1 MNEKERLRQ
10 IAERL
15 AAINTEI
22 DAAESEDALKALN
35 SEADELINERN
46 TITERIQSRQ
56 QIRNKVAS
64 GAIGTIV
71 GIDNQIDEKKPEERA
86 KAFMTSKRTSI
97 ATTQLRAALV
107 SSGKLATPTAVS
119 GINDSVGAKHS
130 SIIDLVKIVD
140 CGGMGSNKVAYIDTD
155 ADAAAEQTEGSA
167 ATAKETTFGYVE
179 ITPKTLATY
188 AQISEQA
195 KNQTPLQYEA
205 KVQEQALISLRKAAV
220 KLVISKLKASTLNKT
235 INASVSSAKKGI
247 FDENTLT
254 DLILE
259 YGGDESI
266 VGDAVLFLNKKDL
279 RAIGKIRGTQDKK
292 KVYEIVPDG
301 SNPNIGIIKD
311 GGLAIKYCICS
322 ELAACTDTAQGS
334 AAIPTMFYGNPQCL
348 ELDLFTDYKVKVSEE
363 FAFTSLMDTILGS
376 VSLGADVVAK
386 NGFVALTIP
395 ASA

>member
-1 MNEKERLRQ
+1 MKNKRLKE
-10 IAERL
+10 IEERL
-15 AAINTEI
+15 AEIKGIVDSDENVENIDALNTE
-22 DAAESEDALKALN
+22 
-35 SEADELINERN
+35 ADQLLAERN
-46 TITERIQSRQ
+46 KILENIQNYQQLRQ
-56 QIRNKVAS
+56 KIADGS
-64 GAIGTIV
+64 IGTSVDI
-71 GIDNQIDEKKPEERA
+71 GGNTGAENFEERA
-86 KAFMTSKRTSI
+86 KKFMSTKRTSI

-119 GINDSVGAKHS
+119 GINDTIGAKHS

-205 KVQEQALISLRKAAV
+205 KVQEQALVSLRKAAV
-220 KLVISKLKASTLNKT
+220 KLVISKLKASALNKAVT
-235 INASVSSAKKGI
+235 ASVSSAKKGI
-247 FDENTLT
+247 LDENTLT
-254 DLILE
+254 DFLLE
-259 YGGDESI
+259 YGGDESV
-266 VGDAVLFLNKKDL
+266 VGEAVLFLNKKDL

-301 SNPNIGIIKD
+301 SNPNVGIIKD
-311 GGLAIKYCICS
+311 GGLSVKYCICS
-322 ELAACTDTAQGS
+322 ELAACVDTVQGS

-348 ELDLFTDYKVKVSEE
+348 ELDLFTDYQVKVSEE

-386 NGFVALTIP
+386 NGFVSLTIP

>member
-1 MNEKERLRQ
+1 MKNKRLKE
-10 IAERL
+10 IEERL
-15 AAINTEI
+15 AEIKGIVDSDENVENIDALNTE
-22 DAAESEDALKALN
+22 
-35 SEADELINERN
+35 ADQLLAERN
-46 TITERIQSRQ
+46 KILENIQNYQQLRQ
-56 QIRNKVAS
+56 KIADGS
-64 GAIGTIV
+64 IGTSVDI
-71 GIDNQIDEKKPEERA
+71 GGNTGAENFEERA
-86 KAFMTSKRTSI
+86 KKFMSTKRTSI

-119 GINDSVGAKHS
+119 GINDTIGAKHS

-205 KVQEQALISLRKAAV
+205 KVQEQALVSLRKAAV
-220 KLVISKLKASTLNKT
+220 KLVISKLKASALNKAVT
-235 INASVSSAKKGI
+235 ASVSSAKKGI
-247 FDENTLT
+247 LDENTLT
-254 DLILE
+254 DFLLE
-259 YGGDESI
+259 YGGDESV
-266 VGDAVLFLNKKDL
+266 VGEAVLFLNKKDL

-301 SNPNIGIIKD
+301 SNPNVGIIKD
-311 GGLAIKYCICS
+311 GGLSVKYCICS
-322 ELAACTDTAQGS
+322 ELAACVDTAQGS

-348 ELDLFTDYKVKVSEE
+348 ELDLFTDYQVKVSEE

-395 ASA
+395 ATA

>member
-1 MNEKERLRQ
+1 MKNKRLKE
-10 IAERL
+10 IEERL
-15 AAINTEI
+15 AEIKGIVDSDENVENIDALNTE
-22 DAAESEDALKALN
+22 
-35 SEADELINERN
+35 ADQLLAERN
-46 TITERIQSRQ
+46 KILENIQNYQQLRQ
-56 QIRNKVAS
+56 KIADGS
-64 GAIGTIV
+64 IGTSVDI
-71 GIDNQIDEKKPEERA
+71 GGNTDAENFEERA
-86 KAFMTSKRTSI
+86 KKFASTKRTSI

-119 GINDSVGAKHS
+119 GINDTVGAKHS

-155 ADAAAEQTEGSA
+155 ADAAAEHTEGSA
-167 ATAKETTFGYVE
+167 ATAKEATFGYVE

-220 KLVISKLKASTLNKT
+220 KLVISKLKASTLNKAVD
-235 INASVSSAKKGI
+235 ASVSSAKKGI
-247 FDENTLT
+247 LDENTLT
-254 DLILE
+254 DFLLE
-259 YGGDESI
+259 YGGDESV
-266 VGDAVLFLNKKDL
+266 VGEAVLFLNKKDL

-301 SNPNIGIIKD
+301 SNPNVGIIKD
-311 GGLAIKYCICS
+311 GGLSVKYCICS
-322 ELAACTDTAQGS
+322 ELAACVDTVQGS

-348 ELDLFTDYKVKVSEE
+348 ELDLFTDYQVKVSEE

-386 NGFVALTIP
+386 NGFVSLTIP

>member
-1 MNEKERLRQ
+1 MKNKRLKE
-10 IAERL
+10 IEERL
-15 AAINTEI
+15 AEIKGIVDSDENVENIDALNTE
-22 DAAESEDALKALN
+22 
-35 SEADELINERN
+35 ADQLLAERN
-46 TITERIQSRQ
+46 KILEDIQNYQQLRQ
-56 QIRNKVAS
+56 KIADGS
-64 GAIGTIV
+64 IGTSVDI
-71 GIDNQIDEKKPEERA
+71 GGNTDAENFEERA
-86 KAFMTSKRTSI
+86 KKFASTKRTSI

-119 GINDSVGAKHS
+119 GINDTVGAKHS

-155 ADAAAEQTEGSA
+155 ADAAAEHTEGSA
-167 ATAKETTFGYVE
+167 ATAKEATFGYVE

-220 KLVISKLKASTLNKT
+220 NLVISKLKASTLNKAVD
-235 INASVSSAKKGI
+235 ASVSSAKKGI
-247 FDENTLT
+247 LDENTLT
-254 DLILE
+254 DFLLE
-259 YGGDESI
+259 YGGDESV
-266 VGDAVLFLNKKDL
+266 VGEAVLFLNKKDL

-301 SNPNIGIIKD
+301 SNPNVGIIKD
-311 GGLAIKYCICS
+311 GGLSVKYCICS
-322 ELAACTDTAQGS
+322 ELAACVDTVQGS

-348 ELDLFTDYKVKVSEE
+348 ELDLFTDYQVKVSEE

-386 NGFVALTIP
+386 NGFVSLTIP

>member
-1 MNEKERLRQ
+1 MKNKRLKE
-10 IAERL
+10 IEERL
-15 AAINTEI
+15 AEIKDIVDSDENVENIDALNTE
-22 DAAESEDALKALN
+22 
-35 SEADELINERN
+35 ADQLLAERN
-46 TITERIQSRQ
+46 KILENIQNYQQLRQ
-56 QIRNKVAS
+56 KIADGS
-64 GAIGTIV
+64 IGTSVDI
-71 GIDNQIDEKKPEERA
+71 GGNTDAENFEERA
-86 KAFMTSKRTSI
+86 KKFASTKRTSI

-119 GINDSVGAKHS
+119 GIKDTVGAKHS

-155 ADAAAEQTEGSA
+155 ADAAAEHTEGSA
-167 ATAKETTFGYVE
+167 ATAKEATFGYVE

-220 KLVISKLKASTLNKT
+220 KLVISKLKASALNKAV
-235 INASVSSAKKGI
+235 NASVSSAKKGI
-247 FDENTLT
+247 LDENTLT
-254 DLILE
+254 DFLLE
-259 YGGDESI
+259 YGGDESV
-266 VGDAVLFLNKKDL
+266 VGEAVLFLNKKDL

-301 SNPNIGIIKD
+301 SNPNVGIIKD

-322 ELAACTDTAQGS
+322 ELAACVDTAQGS

-348 ELDLFTDYKVKVSEE
+348 ELDLFTDYQVKVSEK

-386 NGFVALTIP
+386 NGFVSLTIP

>member
-1 MNEKERLRQ
+1 MKNKRLKE
-10 IAERL
+10 IEERL
-15 AAINTEI
+15 AEIKGIVDSDENVENIDALNTE
-22 DAAESEDALKALN
+22 
-35 SEADELINERN
+35 ADQLLAERN
-46 TITERIQSRQ
+46 KILENIQNYQQLRQ
-56 QIRNKVAS
+56 KIADGS
-64 GAIGTIV
+64 IGTSVDI
-71 GIDNQIDEKKPEERA
+71 GGNTDAENFEERA
-86 KAFMTSKRTSI
+86 KKFASTKRTSI

-119 GINDSVGAKHS
+119 GINDTVGAKHS

-155 ADAAAEQTEGSA
+155 ADAAAEHTEGSA
-167 ATAKETTFGYVE
+167 ATAKEATFGYVE

-220 KLVISKLKASTLNKT
+220 KLVISKLKASALNKT
-235 INASVSSAKKGI
+235 VDASVSSAKKGI
-247 FDENTLT
+247 LDENTLT
-254 DLILE
+254 DFLLE
-259 YGGDESI
+259 YGGDESV
-266 VGDAVLFLNKKDL
+266 VGEAVLFLNKKDL

-301 SNPNIGIIKD
+301 SNPNVGIIKD
-311 GGLAIKYCICS
+311 GGLSVKYCICS
-322 ELAACTDTAQGS
+322 ELAACVDTAQGS

-348 ELDLFTDYKVKVSEE
+348 ELDLFTDYQVKVSEE

-386 NGFVALTIP
+386 NGFVSLTIP

>member
-1 MNEKERLRQ
+1 MKNKRLKE
-10 IAERL
+10 IEERL
-15 AAINTEI
+15 AEIKGIVDSDENVENIDALNTE
-22 DAAESEDALKALN
+22 
-35 SEADELINERN
+35 ADQLLAERN
-46 TITERIQSRQ
+46 KILENIQNYQQLRQ
-56 QIRNKVAS
+56 KIADGS
-64 GAIGTIV
+64 IGTSVDI
-71 GIDNQIDEKKPEERA
+71 GGNTDAENFEERA
-86 KAFMTSKRTSI
+86 KKFASTKRTSI

-119 GINDSVGAKHS
+119 GINDTVGAKHS

-155 ADAAAEQTEGSA
+155 ADAAAEHTEGSA
-167 ATAKETTFGYVE
+167 ATAKEATFGYVE

-220 KLVISKLKASTLNKT
+220 KLVISKLKASTLNKAVD
-235 INASVSSAKKGI
+235 ASVSSAKKGI
-247 FDENTLT
+247 LDENTLT
-254 DLILE
+254 DFLLE
-259 YGGDESI
+259 YGGDESV
-266 VGDAVLFLNKKDL
+266 VGEAVLFLNKKDL

-301 SNPNIGIIKD
+301 SNPNVGIIKD
-311 GGLAIKYCICS
+311 GGLSVKYCICS
-322 ELAACTDTAQGS
+322 KLAACVDTVQGS

-348 ELDLFTDYKVKVSEE
+348 ELDLFTDYQVKVSEE

-386 NGFVALTIP
+386 NGFVSLTIP

>member
-1 MNEKERLRQ
+1 MKNKRLKE
-10 IAERL
+10 IEERL
-15 AAINTEI
+15 AEIKGIVDSDENVENIDALNTE
-22 DAAESEDALKALN
+22 
-35 SEADELINERN
+35 ADQLLAERN
-46 TITERIQSRQ
+46 KILENIQNYQQLRQ
-56 QIRNKVAS
+56 KIADGS
-64 GAIGTIV
+64 IGTSVDI
-71 GIDNQIDEKKPEERA
+71 GGNTDAENFEERA
-86 KAFMTSKRTSI
+86 KKFASTKRTSI

-119 GINDSVGAKHS
+119 GINDTVGAKHS

-155 ADAAAEQTEGSA
+155 ADAAAGHTEGSA
-167 ATAKETTFGYVE
+167 ATAKEATFGYVE

-220 KLVISKLKASTLNKT
+220 KLVISKLKASTLNKAVD
-235 INASVSSAKKGI
+235 ASVSSAKKGI
-247 FDENTLT
+247 LDENTLT
-254 DLILE
+254 DFLLE
-259 YGGDESI
+259 YGGDESV
-266 VGDAVLFLNKKDL
+266 VGEAVLFLNKKDL

-301 SNPNIGIIKD
+301 SNPNVGIIKD
-311 GGLAIKYCICS
+311 GGLSVKYCICS
-322 ELAACTDTAQGS
+322 ELAACVDTVQGS

-348 ELDLFTDYKVKVSEE
+348 ELDLFTDYQVKVSEE

-386 NGFVALTIP
+386 NGFVSLTIP

>member
-1 MNEKERLRQ
+1 MKNKRLKEIEKRLAEIKGIVDSDESVENIDALNTETDQLLAERNKILENIQNYQQLRQ
-10 IAERL
+10 KIA
-15 AAINTEI
+15 
-22 DAAESEDALKALN
+22 DGS
-35 SEADELINERN
+35 
-46 TITERIQSRQ
+46 
-56 QIRNKVAS
+56 
-64 GAIGTIV
+64 IGTSVNI
-71 GIDNQIDEKKPEERA
+71 GGNTDAENFEERA
-86 KAFMTSKRTSI
+86 KKFASTKRTSI

-119 GINDSVGAKHS
+119 GINDTVGAKHS

-155 ADAAAEQTEGSA
+155 ADAAAEHTEGSA
-167 ATAKETTFGYVE
+167 ATAKEATFGYVE

-220 KLVISKLKASTLNKT
+220 KLVISKLKASTLNKAVD
-235 INASVSSAKKGI
+235 ASVSSAKKGI
-247 FDENTLT
+247 LDENTLT
-254 DLILE
+254 DFLLE
-259 YGGDESI
+259 YGGDESV
-266 VGDAVLFLNKKDL
+266 VGEAVLFLNKKDL

-301 SNPNIGIIKD
+301 SNPNVGIIKD
-311 GGLAIKYCICS
+311 GGLSVKYCICS
-322 ELAACTDTAQGS
+322 ELAACVDTAQGS

-348 ELDLFTDYKVKVSEE
+348 ELDLFTDYRVKVSEE

-376 VSLGADVVAK
+376 VTLGADVVAK
-386 NGFVALTIP
+386 NGFVSLTIP

>member
-1 MNEKERLRQ
+1 MKNKRLKE
-10 IAERL
+10 IEERL
-15 AAINTEI
+15 AEIKGIVDSDENVENIDALNTE
-22 DAAESEDALKALN
+22 
-35 SEADELINERN
+35 ADQLLAERN
-46 TITERIQSRQ
+46 KILENIQNYQQLRQ
-56 QIRNKVAS
+56 KIADGS
-64 GAIGTIV
+64 IGTSVDI
-71 GIDNQIDEKKPEERA
+71 GGNTDAEKFEERA
-86 KAFMTSKRTSI
+86 KKFASTKRTSI
-97 ATTQLRAALV
+97 DTTQLRAALV

-119 GINDSVGAKHS
+119 GINDTVGAKHS

-155 ADAAAEQTEGSA
+155 ADAAAEHTEGSA
-167 ATAKETTFGYVE
+167 ATAKEATFGYVE

-195 KNQTPLQYEA
+195 KNQTPLQYET

-220 KLVISKLKASTLNKT
+220 KLVISKLKTSALNKT
-235 INASVSSAKKGI
+235 VDASVSSAKKGI
-247 FDENTLT
+247 LDENTLT
-254 DLILE
+254 DFLLE
-259 YGGDESI
+259 YGGDESV
-266 VGDAVLFLNKKDL
+266 VGEAVLFLNKKDL

-301 SNPNIGIIKD
+301 SNPNVGIIKD
-311 GGLAIKYCICS
+311 GGLSVKYCICS
-322 ELAACTDTAQGS
+322 ELAACVDTVQGS

-348 ELDLFTDYKVKVSEE
+348 ELDLFTDYQVKVSEE

-386 NGFVALTIP
+386 NGFVSLTIP

>member
-1 MNEKERLRQ
+1 MKNKRLKE
-10 IAERL
+10 IEERL
-15 AAINTEI
+15 AEIKGIVDSDENVENIDALNTE
-22 DAAESEDALKALN
+22 
-35 SEADELINERN
+35 ADQLLAERN
-46 TITERIQSRQ
+46 KILENIQNYQQLRQ
-56 QIRNKVAS
+56 KIADGS
-64 GAIGTIV
+64 IGTSVDI
-71 GIDNQIDEKKPEERA
+71 GGNTGAENFEERA
-86 KAFMTSKRTSI
+86 KKFMSTKRTSI
-97 ATTQLRAALV
+97 ATNQLRAALV

-119 GINDSVGAKHS
+119 GINDTIGAKHS

-220 KLVISKLKASTLNKT
+220 KLVISKLKASTLNKAVD
-235 INASVSSAKKGI
+235 ASVSSAKKGI
-247 FDENTLT
+247 LDENTLT
-254 DLILE
+254 DFLLE
-259 YGGDESI
+259 YGGDESV
-266 VGDAVLFLNKKDL
+266 VGEAVLFLNKKDL

-301 SNPNIGIIKD
+301 SNPNVGIIKD
-311 GGLAIKYCICS
+311 GGLSVKYCICS
-322 ELAACTDTAQGS
+322 ELAACVDTVQGS

-348 ELDLFTDYKVKVSEE
+348 ELDLFTDYQVKVSEE

-395 ASA
+395 ATA

>member
-1 MNEKERLRQ
+1 MKNKRLKK
-10 IAERL
+10 IEERL
-15 AAINTEI
+15 AEIKGIVDSDENVEDIDALNTE
-22 DAAESEDALKALN
+22 
-35 SEADELINERN
+35 ADQLLAERN
-46 TITERIQSRQ
+46 KILENIQNYQQLRQ
-56 QIRNKVAS
+56 KIADGS
-64 GAIGTIV
+64 IGTSVDI
-71 GIDNQIDEKKPEERA
+71 GGNTDAENFEERA
-86 KAFMTSKRTSI
+86 KKFASTKRTSI

-119 GINDSVGAKHS
+119 GINDTVGAKHS

-155 ADAAAEQTEGSA
+155 ADAAAEHTEGSA
-167 ATAKETTFGYVE
+167 ATAKEATFGYVE

-220 KLVISKLKASTLNKT
+220 KLVISKLKASALNKAVD
-235 INASVSSAKKGI
+235 ASVSSAKKGI
-247 FDENTLT
+247 LDENTLT
-254 DLILE
+254 DVLLE
-259 YGGDESI
+259 YGGDESV
-266 VGDAVLFLNKKDL
+266 VGEAVLFLNKKDL

-301 SNPNIGIIKD
+301 SNPNVGIIKD

-322 ELAACTDTAQGS
+322 ELAACVDTAQGS

-348 ELDLFTDYKVKVSEE
+348 ELDLFTDYQVKVSEE

-386 NGFVALTIP
+386 NGFVSLTIP

>member
-1 MNEKERLRQ
+1 MKNKKLKEIEKRLAEIKGVVDSDENVENIDDLDTEADQLLAERNKILENIQNHQQLRQ
-10 IAERL
+10 KIA
-15 AAINTEI
+15 
-22 DAAESEDALKALN
+22 DGS
-35 SEADELINERN
+35 
-46 TITERIQSRQ
+46 
-56 QIRNKVAS
+56 
-64 GAIGTIV
+64 IGTSVDISSS
-71 GIDNQIDEKKPEERA
+71 IDTENFEERA
-86 KAFMTSKRTSI
+86 KKFVSTKRTSI

-119 GINDSVGAKHS
+119 GINDTIGAKHS

-167 ATAKETTFGYVE
+167 ATAKEATFGYVE

-220 KLVISKLKASTLNKT
+220 KLVISKLKASALNKAV
-235 INASVSSAKKGI
+235 NASVSSAKKGI
-247 FDENTLT
+247 LDENTLT
-254 DLILE
+254 DFLLE
-259 YGGDESI
+259 YGGDESV
-266 VGDAVLFLNKKDL
+266 VGEAVLFLNKKDL

-301 SNPNIGIIKD
+301 SNPNVGIIKD
-311 GGLAIKYCICS
+311 GGLSVKYCICS
-322 ELAACTDTAQGS
+322 ELAACVDTAQGS
-334 AAIPTMFYGNPQCL
+334 VAIPTMFYGNPQCL
-348 ELDLFTDYKVKVSEE
+348 ELDLFTDYQVKVSEE

-395 ASA
+395 ATA

>member
-1 MNEKERLRQ
+1 MKNKRLKEIEKRLAEIKGIVDSDENVENIDALNTEADQLLAERNKILENIQNYQQLRQ
-10 IAERL
+10 KIA
-15 AAINTEI
+15 
-22 DAAESEDALKALN
+22 DGS
-35 SEADELINERN
+35 
-46 TITERIQSRQ
+46 
-56 QIRNKVAS
+56 
-64 GAIGTIV
+64 IGTSVNIGGNTDV
-71 GIDNQIDEKKPEERA
+71 ENFEERA
-86 KAFMTSKRTSI
+86 KKFALTKRTSI

-119 GINDSVGAKHS
+119 GINDTIGAKHS

-220 KLVISKLKASTLNKT
+220 KLVISKLKASALNKAVD
-235 INASVSSAKKGI
+235 ASVSSAKKGI
-247 FDENTLT
+247 LDENTLT
-254 DLILE
+254 DFLLE
-259 YGGDESI
+259 YGGDESV
-266 VGDAVLFLNKKDL
+266 VGEAVLFLNKKDL

-301 SNPNIGIIKD
+301 SNPNVGIIKD

-322 ELAACTDTAQGS
+322 ELAACVDTAQGP

-348 ELDLFTDYKVKVSEE
+348 ELDLFTDYQVKVSEE

-386 NGFVALTIP
+386 NGFVSLTIP

>member
-1 MNEKERLRQ
+1 MKNKRLKE
-10 IAERL
+10 IEERL
-15 AAINTEI
+15 AEIKGIVDSDENVENIDALNTE
-22 DAAESEDALKALN
+22 
-35 SEADELINERN
+35 ADQLLAERN
-46 TITERIQSRQ
+46 KILENIQNYQQLRQ
-56 QIRNKVAS
+56 KIADGS
-64 GAIGTIV
+64 IGTSVDI
-71 GIDNQIDEKKPEERA
+71 GGNTGAENFEERA
-86 KAFMTSKRTSI
+86 KKFASTKRTSI

-119 GINDSVGAKHS
+119 GINDTVGAKHS

-155 ADAAAEQTEGSA
+155 ADAAAEHTEGSA
-167 ATAKETTFGYVE
+167 ATAKEATFGYVE

-220 KLVISKLKASTLNKT
+220 KLVISKLKASALNKAVD
-235 INASVSSAKKGI
+235 ASVSSAKKGI
-247 FDENTLT
+247 LDENTLT
-254 DLILE
+254 DFLLE
-259 YGGDESI
+259 YGGDESV
-266 VGDAVLFLNKKDL
+266 VGEAVLFLNKKDL

-301 SNPNIGIIKD
+301 SNPNVGIIKD

-322 ELAACTDTAQGS
+322 ELAACVDTAQGS

-348 ELDLFTDYKVKVSEE
+348 ELDLFTDYQVKVSEE

-386 NGFVALTIP
+386 NGFVSLTIP

>member
-1 MNEKERLRQ
+1 MKNKRLKE
-10 IAERL
+10 IEERL
-15 AAINTEI
+15 AEIEGIVDSDENVENIDALNTET
-22 DAAESEDALKALN
+22 DQLLA
-35 SEADELINERN
+35 ERN
-46 TITERIQSRQ
+46 KILENIQNYQQLRQ
-56 QIRNKVAS
+56 KIADGS
-64 GAIGTIV
+64 IGTSVDI
-71 GIDNQIDEKKPEERA
+71 GGNTDADNFEERA
-86 KAFMTSKRTSI
+86 KKFASTKRTSI

-119 GINDSVGAKHS
+119 GINDTIGAKHS

-155 ADAAAEQTEGSA
+155 ADAAAEHTEGSA
-167 ATAKETTFGYVE
+167 ATAKEATFGYVE

-220 KLVISKLKASTLNKT
+220 KLVISKLKASALNKAVD
-235 INASVSSAKKGI
+235 ASVSSAKKGI
-247 FDENTLT
+247 LDENTLT
-254 DLILE
+254 DFLLE
-259 YGGDESI
+259 YGGDESV
-266 VGDAVLFLNKKDL
+266 VGEAVLFLNKKDL

-301 SNPNIGIIKD
+301 SNPNVGIIKD

-322 ELAACTDTAQGS
+322 ELAACVDTAQGS

-348 ELDLFTDYKVKVSEE
+348 ELDLFTDYQVKVSEE

-386 NGFVALTIP
+386 NGFVSLTIP

>member
-1 MNEKERLRQ
+1 MKNKRLKE
-10 IAERL
+10 IEERL
-15 AAINTEI
+15 AEIKGIVDSDENVENIDDLNTE
-22 DAAESEDALKALN
+22 
-35 SEADELINERN
+35 ADQLLAERN
-46 TITERIQSRQ
+46 KILENIQNYQQLRQ
-56 QIRNKVAS
+56 KIADGS
-64 GAIGTIV
+64 IGTSVDI
-71 GIDNQIDEKKPEERA
+71 GGNTGAENFEERA
-86 KAFMTSKRTSI
+86 KKFMSTKRTSI

-119 GINDSVGAKHS
+119 GINDTIGAKHS

-205 KVQEQALISLRKAAV
+205 KVQEQALVSLRKAAV
-220 KLVISKLKASTLNKT
+220 KLVISKLKASALNKAVT
-235 INASVSSAKKGI
+235 ASVSSAKKGI
-247 FDENTLT
+247 LDENTLT
-254 DLILE
+254 DFLIE
-259 YGGDESI
+259 YGGDESV
-266 VGDAVLFLNKKDL
+266 VGEAVLFLNKKDL

-301 SNPNIGIIKD
+301 SNPNVGIIKD
-311 GGLAIKYCICS
+311 GGLSVKYCICS
-322 ELAACTDTAQGS
+322 ELAACVDTAQGS

-348 ELDLFTDYKVKVSEE
+348 ELDLFTDYQVKVSEE

-395 ASA
+395 ATA

>member
-1 MNEKERLRQ
+1 MKNKRLKE
-10 IAERL
+10 IEERL
-15 AAINTEI
+15 AEIKGIVDSDESVENIDALNTEADQLLAERNKILENIQNYQQLRQKIADGSIGTSVNIGGNI
-22 DAAESEDALKALN
+22 DAEN
-35 SEADELINERN
+35 F
-46 TITERIQSRQ
+46 
-56 QIRNKVAS
+56 
-64 GAIGTIV
+64 
-71 GIDNQIDEKKPEERA
+71 EERA
-86 KAFMTSKRTSI
+86 KKFASTKRTSI

-119 GINDSVGAKHS
+119 GINDTVGAKHS

-155 ADAAAEQTEGSA
+155 ADAAAEHTEGSA
-167 ATAKETTFGYVE
+167 ATAKEATFGYVE

-220 KLVISKLKASTLNKT
+220 KLVISKLKASTLNKAVD
-235 INASVSSAKKGI
+235 ASVSSAKKGI
-247 FDENTLT
+247 LDENTLT
-254 DLILE
+254 DFLLE
-259 YGGDESI
+259 YGGDESV
-266 VGDAVLFLNKKDL
+266 VGEAVLFLNKKDL

-301 SNPNIGIIKD
+301 SNPNVGIIKD

-322 ELAACTDTAQGS
+322 ELAACVDTAQGS

-348 ELDLFTDYKVKVSEE
+348 ELDLFTDYQVKVSEE

-376 VSLGADVVAK
+376 VTLGADVVAK
-386 NGFVALTIP
+386 NGFVSLTIP

>member
-1 MNEKERLRQ
+1 MKNKRLKE
-10 IAERL
+10 IEERL
-15 AAINTEI
+15 AEIKGIVDSDENVENIDALNTE
-22 DAAESEDALKALN
+22 
-35 SEADELINERN
+35 ADQLLAERN
-46 TITERIQSRQ
+46 KILENIQNYQQLRQ
-56 QIRNKVAS
+56 KIADGS
-64 GAIGTIV
+64 IGTSVNI
-71 GIDNQIDEKKPEERA
+71 GGNTDAENFEERA
-86 KAFMTSKRTSI
+86 KKFASTKRTSI

-119 GINDSVGAKHS
+119 GINDTVGAKHS

-155 ADAAAEQTEGSA
+155 ADAAAEHTEGSA
-167 ATAKETTFGYVE
+167 ATAKEATFGYVE

-220 KLVISKLKASTLNKT
+220 KLVISKLKASTLNKAVD
-235 INASVSSAKKGI
+235 ASVSSAKKGI
-247 FDENTLT
+247 LDENTLT
-254 DLILE
+254 DFLLE
-259 YGGDESI
+259 YGGDESV
-266 VGDAVLFLNKKDL
+266 VGEAVLFLNKKDL

-301 SNPNIGIIKD
+301 SNPNVGIIKD

-322 ELAACTDTAQGS
+322 ELAACVDTAQGS

-348 ELDLFTDYKVKVSEE
+348 ELDLFTDYQVKVSEE

-386 NGFVALTIP
+386 NGFVSLTIP

>member
-1 MNEKERLRQ
+1 MKNKRLKE
-10 IAERL
+10 IEERL
-15 AAINTEI
+15 AEIKGIVDSDENVENIDALNTE
-22 DAAESEDALKALN
+22 
-35 SEADELINERN
+35 ADQLLAERN
-46 TITERIQSRQ
+46 KILENIQNYQQLRQ
-56 QIRNKVAS
+56 KIADGS
-64 GAIGTIV
+64 IGTSVDI
-71 GIDNQIDEKKPEERA
+71 GGNTGAENFEERA
-86 KAFMTSKRTSI
+86 KKFASTKRTSI

-119 GINDSVGAKHS
+119 GINDTVGAKHS

-155 ADAAAEQTEGSA
+155 ADAAAEHTEGSA
-167 ATAKETTFGYVE
+167 ATAKEATFGYVE

-220 KLVISKLKASTLNKT
+220 KLVISKLKASALNKDVD
-235 INASVSSAKKGI
+235 ASVSSAKKGI
-247 FDENTLT
+247 LDENTLT
-254 DLILE
+254 DFLLE
-259 YGGDESI
+259 YGGDESV
-266 VGDAVLFLNKKDL
+266 VGEAVLFLNKKDL

-301 SNPNIGIIKD
+301 SNPNVGIIKD

-322 ELAACTDTAQGS
+322 ELAACVDTAQGS

-386 NGFVALTIP
+386 NGFVSLTIP

>member
-1 MNEKERLRQ
+1 MKNKRLKEIEKRLAEIKGIVDSDESVENIDALNTEADQLLAERKKILENIQNYQQLRQ
-10 IAERL
+10 KIADGS
-15 AAINTEI
+15 IGTSVNIGGNI
-22 DAAESEDALKALN
+22 DAEN
-35 SEADELINERN
+35 F
-46 TITERIQSRQ
+46 
-56 QIRNKVAS
+56 
-64 GAIGTIV
+64 
-71 GIDNQIDEKKPEERA
+71 EERA
-86 KAFMTSKRTSI
+86 KKFASTKRTSI

-119 GINDSVGAKHS
+119 GINDTVGAKHS

-155 ADAAAEQTEGSA
+155 ADAAAEHTEGSA
-167 ATAKETTFGYVE
+167 ATAKEATFGYVE

-220 KLVISKLKASTLNKT
+220 KLVISKLKASTLNKAVD
-235 INASVSSAKKGI
+235 ASVSSAKKGI
-247 FDENTLT
+247 LDENTLT
-254 DLILE
+254 DFLLE
-259 YGGDESI
+259 YGGDESV
-266 VGDAVLFLNKKDL
+266 VGEAVLFLNKKDL

-301 SNPNIGIIKD
+301 SNPNVGIIKD

-322 ELAACTDTAQGS
+322 ELAACVDTAQGS

-348 ELDLFTDYKVKVSEE
+348 ELDLFTDYQVKVSEE

-376 VSLGADVVAK
+376 VTLGADVVAK
-386 NGFVALTIP
+386 NGFVSLTIP

>member
-1 MNEKERLRQ
+1 MKNKRLKEIEKRLAEIKGIVDSDESVENIDALNTEADQLLAERNKILENIQNYQQLRQ
-10 IAERL
+10 KIADGS
-15 AAINTEI
+15 IGTSVNIGGNI
-22 DAAESEDALKALN
+22 DAEN
-35 SEADELINERN
+35 F
-46 TITERIQSRQ
+46 
-56 QIRNKVAS
+56 
-64 GAIGTIV
+64 
-71 GIDNQIDEKKPEERA
+71 EERA
-86 KAFMTSKRTSI
+86 KKFASTKRTSI

-119 GINDSVGAKHS
+119 GINDTVGAKHS

-155 ADAAAEQTEGSA
+155 ADAAAEHTEGSA
-167 ATAKETTFGYVE
+167 ATAKEATFGYVE

-220 KLVISKLKASTLNKT
+220 KLVISKLKASALNKAVD
-235 INASVSSAKKGI
+235 ASVSSAKKGI
-247 FDENTLT
+247 LDENTLT
-254 DLILE
+254 DFLLE
-259 YGGDESI
+259 YGGDESV
-266 VGDAVLFLNKKDL
+266 VGEAVLFLNKKDL

-301 SNPNIGIIKD
+301 SNPNVGIIKD
-311 GGLAIKYCICS
+311 GGLSVKYCICS
-322 ELAACTDTAQGS
+322 ELAACVDTAQGS

-386 NGFVALTIP
+386 NGFVSLTIP

>member
-1 MNEKERLRQ
+1 MKNKRLKE
-10 IAERL
+10 IEERL
-15 AAINTEI
+15 AEIKGIVDSDESVENIDALNTEADQLLAERNKILENIQNYQQLRQKIADGSIGTSVDVGSNI
-22 DAAESEDALKALN
+22 DAESF
-35 SEADELINERN
+35 
-46 TITERIQSRQ
+46 
-56 QIRNKVAS
+56 
-64 GAIGTIV
+64 
-71 GIDNQIDEKKPEERA
+71 EERA
-86 KAFMTSKRTSI
+86 KKFASTKRTSI

-119 GINDSVGAKHS
+119 GINDTIGAKHS

-220 KLVISKLKASTLNKT
+220 KLVISKLKASALNKAVT
-235 INASVSSAKKGI
+235 ASVSSAKKGI
-247 FDENTLT
+247 LDENTLT
-254 DLILE
+254 DFLLE
-259 YGGDESI
+259 YGGDESV
-266 VGDAVLFLNKKDL
+266 VGEAVLFLNKKDL

-311 GGLAIKYCICS
+311 GGLSVKYCICS
-322 ELAACTDTAQGS
+322 ELAACVDTAQGS

-348 ELDLFTDYKVKVSEE
+348 ELDLFTDYQVKVSEE

-395 ASA
+395 ATA

>member
-1 MNEKERLRQ
+1 MKNKRLKE
-10 IAERL
+10 IEERL
-15 AAINTEI
+15 AEIKGIVDSDENVENIDALNTE
-22 DAAESEDALKALN
+22 
-35 SEADELINERN
+35 ADQLLAERN
-46 TITERIQSRQ
+46 KILENIQNYQQLRQ
-56 QIRNKVAS
+56 KIADGS
-64 GAIGTIV
+64 IGTSVDI
-71 GIDNQIDEKKPEERA
+71 GGNTDAENFEERA
-86 KAFMTSKRTSI
+86 KKFASTKRTSI

-107 SSGKLATPTAVS
+107 SSGKLAMPTAVS
-119 GINDSVGAKHS
+119 GINDTVGAKHS

-155 ADAAAEQTEGSA
+155 ADAAAEHTEGSA
-167 ATAKETTFGYVE
+167 ATAKEATFGYVE

-220 KLVISKLKASTLNKT
+220 KLVISKLKASALNKAV
-235 INASVSSAKKGI
+235 NASVSSAKKGI
-247 FDENTLT
+247 LDENTLT
-254 DLILE
+254 DFLLE

-301 SNPNIGIIKD
+301 SNPNVGIIKD

>member
-1 MNEKERLRQ
+1 MKNKRLKE
-10 IAERL
+10 IEERL
-15 AAINTEI
+15 AEIKGIVDSDENVENIDALNTET
-22 DAAESEDALKALN
+22 DQLLA
-35 SEADELINERN
+35 ERN
-46 TITERIQSRQ
+46 KILENIQNYQQLRQ
-56 QIRNKVAS
+56 KIADGS
-64 GAIGTIV
+64 IGTSVDI
-71 GIDNQIDEKKPEERA
+71 GGNTDADNFEERA
-86 KAFMTSKRTSI
+86 KKFASTKRTSI

-119 GINDSVGAKHS
+119 GINDTIGAKHS

-155 ADAAAEQTEGSA
+155 ADAAAEHTEGSA
-167 ATAKETTFGYVE
+167 ATAKEATFGYVE

-220 KLVISKLKASTLNKT
+220 KLVISKLKASTLNKAVD
-235 INASVSSAKKGI
+235 ASVSSAKKGI
-247 FDENTLT
+247 LDENTLT
-254 DLILE
+254 DFLLE
-259 YGGDESI
+259 YGGDESV
-266 VGDAVLFLNKKDL
+266 VGEAVLFLNKKDL

-301 SNPNIGIIKD
+301 SNPNVGIIKD
-311 GGLAIKYCICS
+311 GGLSVKYCICS
-322 ELAACTDTAQGS
+322 ELAACVDTAQGS

-348 ELDLFTDYKVKVSEE
+348 ELDLFTDYQVKVSEE

-386 NGFVALTIP
+386 NGFVSLTIP

>member
-1 MNEKERLRQ
+1 MKNKRLKE
-10 IAERL
+10 IEERL
-15 AAINTEI
+15 AEIKGIVDSDENVEDIDALNTE
-22 DAAESEDALKALN
+22 
-35 SEADELINERN
+35 ADQLLAERN
-46 TITERIQSRQ
+46 KILENIQNYQQLRQ
-56 QIRNKVAS
+56 KIADGS
-64 GAIGTIV
+64 IGTSVYI
-71 GIDNQIDEKKPEERA
+71 GGNTDAENFEERA
-86 KAFMTSKRTSI
+86 KKFASTKRTSI

-119 GINDSVGAKHS
+119 GINDTVGAKHS

-155 ADAAAEQTEGSA
+155 ADAAAEHTEGSA
-167 ATAKETTFGYVE
+167 ATAKEATFGYVE

-220 KLVISKLKASTLNKT
+220 KLVISKLKASALNKAVD
-235 INASVSSAKKGI
+235 ASVSSAKKGI
-247 FDENTLT
+247 LDENTLT
-254 DLILE
+254 DFLLE
-259 YGGDESI
+259 YGGDESV
-266 VGDAVLFLNKKDL
+266 VGEAVLFLNKKDL

-301 SNPNIGIIKD
+301 SNPNVGIIKD

-322 ELAACTDTAQGS
+322 ELAACVDTAQGS

-348 ELDLFTDYKVKVSEE
+348 ELDLFTDYQVKVSEE

-386 NGFVALTIP
+386 NGFVSLTIP

>member
-1 MNEKERLRQ
+1 MKNKRLKE
-10 IAERL
+10 IEERL
-15 AAINTEI
+15 AEIKGIVDSDENVENIDALNTET
-22 DAAESEDALKALN
+22 DQLLA
-35 SEADELINERN
+35 ERN
-46 TITERIQSRQ
+46 KILENIQNYQQLRQ
-56 QIRNKVAS
+56 KIADGS
-64 GAIGTIV
+64 IGTSVDI
-71 GIDNQIDEKKPEERA
+71 GGNTDADNFEERA
-86 KAFMTSKRTSI
+86 KKFASTKRTSI

-119 GINDSVGAKHS
+119 GINDTIGAKHS

-155 ADAAAEQTEGSA
+155 ADAAAEHTEGSA
-167 ATAKETTFGYVE
+167 ATAKEATFGYVE

-220 KLVISKLKASTLNKT
+220 KLVISKLKASALNKT
-235 INASVSSAKKGI
+235 VDASVSSAKKGI
-247 FDENTLT
+247 LDENTLT
-254 DLILE
+254 DFLLE
-259 YGGDESI
+259 YGGDESV
-266 VGDAVLFLNKKDL
+266 VGEAVLFLNKKDL

-301 SNPNIGIIKD
+301 SNPNVGIIKD
-311 GGLAIKYCICS
+311 GGLSVKYCICS
-322 ELAACTDTAQGS
+322 ELAACVDTVQGS

-348 ELDLFTDYKVKVSEE
+348 ELDLFTDYQVKVSEE

-386 NGFVALTIP
+386 NGFVSLTIP

>member
-1 MNEKERLRQ
+1 MKNKRLKE
-10 IAERL
+10 IEERL
-15 AAINTEI
+15 AEIKGIVDSDESVENIDALNTEADQLLAERNKILENIQNYQQLRQKIADGSIGTSVNIGGNI
-22 DAAESEDALKALN
+22 DAEN
-35 SEADELINERN
+35 F
-46 TITERIQSRQ
+46 
-56 QIRNKVAS
+56 
-64 GAIGTIV
+64 
-71 GIDNQIDEKKPEERA
+71 EERA
-86 KAFMTSKRTSI
+86 KKFASTKRTSI

-119 GINDSVGAKHS
+119 GINDTVGAKHS

-155 ADAAAEQTEGSA
+155 ADAAAEHTEGSA
-167 ATAKETTFGYVE
+167 ATAKEATFGYVE

-220 KLVISKLKASTLNKT
+220 KLVISKLKASALNKAVD
-235 INASVSSAKKGI
+235 ASVSSAKKGI
-247 FDENTLT
+247 LDENTLT
-254 DLILE
+254 DFLLE
-259 YGGDESI
+259 YGGDESV
-266 VGDAVLFLNKKDL
+266 VGEAVLFLNKKDL

-301 SNPNIGIIKD
+301 SNPNVGIIKD

-322 ELAACTDTAQGS
+322 ELAACVDTAQGS

-348 ELDLFTDYKVKVSEE
+348 ELDLFTDYQVKVSEE

-376 VSLGADVVAK
+376 VTLGADVVAK
-386 NGFVALTIP
+386 NGFVSLTIP

>member
-1 MNEKERLRQ
+1 MKNKRLKE
-10 IAERL
+10 IEERL
-15 AAINTEI
+15 AEIKGIVDSDENVENIDALNTE
-22 DAAESEDALKALN
+22 
-35 SEADELINERN
+35 ADQLLAERN
-46 TITERIQSRQ
+46 KILENIQNYQQLRQ
-56 QIRNKVAS
+56 KIADGS
-64 GAIGTIV
+64 IGTSVDI
-71 GIDNQIDEKKPEERA
+71 GGNTDAENFEERA
-86 KAFMTSKRTSI
+86 KKFASTKRTSI

-119 GINDSVGAKHS
+119 GINDTVGAKHS

-155 ADAAAEQTEGSA
+155 ADAAAEHTEGSA
-167 ATAKETTFGYVE
+167 ATAKEATFGYVE

-220 KLVISKLKASTLNKT
+220 KLVISKLKASALNKAVD
-235 INASVSSAKKGI
+235 ASVSSAKKGI
-247 FDENTLT
+247 LDENTLT
-254 DLILE
+254 DFLLE
-259 YGGDESI
+259 YGGDESV
-266 VGDAVLFLNKKDL
+266 VGEAVLFLNKKDL

-301 SNPNIGIIKD
+301 SNPNVGIIKD

-322 ELAACTDTAQGS
+322 ELAACVDTVQGS

-348 ELDLFTDYKVKVSEE
+348 ELDLFTDYQVKVSEE

-386 NGFVALTIP
+386 NGFVSLTIP

>member
-1 MNEKERLRQ
+1 MKNKRLKEIEKRLAEIKSIVDSDENVENIDALNTETDQLLAERNKILENIQNYQQLRQ
-10 IAERL
+10 KIA
-15 AAINTEI
+15 
-22 DAAESEDALKALN
+22 DGS
-35 SEADELINERN
+35 
-46 TITERIQSRQ
+46 
-56 QIRNKVAS
+56 
-64 GAIGTIV
+64 IGTSVNI
-71 GIDNQIDEKKPEERA
+71 GGNTDAENFEERA
-86 KAFMTSKRTSI
+86 KKFALTKRTSI
-97 ATTQLRAALV
+97 ATTHLRAALV

-119 GINDSVGAKHS
+119 GINDTIGAKHS

-266 VGDAVLFLNKKDL
+266 VGNAVLFLNKKDL

>member
-1 MNEKERLRQ
+1 
-10 IAERL
+10 
-15 AAINTEI
+15 
-22 DAAESEDALKALN
+22 
-35 SEADELINERN
+35 
-46 TITERIQSRQ
+46 
-56 QIRNKVAS
+56 
-64 GAIGTIV
+64 
-71 GIDNQIDEKKPEERA
+71 
-86 KAFMTSKRTSI
+86 
-97 ATTQLRAALV
+97 
-107 SSGKLATPTAVS
+107 
-119 GINDSVGAKHS
+119 
-130 SIIDLVKIVD
+130 
-140 CGGMGSNKVAYIDTD
+140 MGSNKVAYIDTD

-235 INASVSSAKKGI
+235 IDASVSSTKKGI
-247 FDENTLT
+247 CDENTLT

-292 KVYEIVPDG
+292 KVYEIAPDG
-301 SNPNIGIIKD
+301 SNPNVGIIKD

-395 ASA
+395 ASV

>member
-1 MNEKERLRQ
+1 MKNKRLKE
-10 IAERL
+10 IEERL
-15 AAINTEI
+15 AEIKGIVDSDENVENIDALNTE
-22 DAAESEDALKALN
+22 
-35 SEADELINERN
+35 ADQLLAERN
-46 TITERIQSRQ
+46 KILENIQNYQQLRQ
-56 QIRNKVAS
+56 KIADGS
-64 GAIGTIV
+64 IGTSVDI
-71 GIDNQIDEKKPEERA
+71 GGNTDAENFEERA
-86 KAFMTSKRTSI
+86 KKFASTKRTSI

-119 GINDSVGAKHS
+119 GINDTVGAKHS
-130 SIIDLVKIVD
+130 SIIDFVKIVD

-155 ADAAAEQTEGSA
+155 ADAAAEHTEGSA
-167 ATAKETTFGYVE
+167 ATAKEATFGYVE

-220 KLVISKLKASTLNKT
+220 KLVISKLKASALNKAVD
-235 INASVSSAKKGI
+235 ASVSSAKKGI
-247 FDENTLT
+247 LDENTLT
-254 DLILE
+254 DFLLE
-259 YGGDESI
+259 YGGDESV
-266 VGDAVLFLNKKDL
+266 VGEAMLFLNKKDL

-301 SNPNIGIIKD
+301 SNPNVGIIKD

-322 ELAACTDTAQGS
+322 ELAACVDTAQGS

-348 ELDLFTDYKVKVSEE
+348 ELDLFTDYQVKVSEE

-376 VSLGADVVAK
+376 VTLGADVVAK
-386 NGFVALTIP
+386 NGFVSLTIP

>member
-1 MNEKERLRQ
+1 MKNKRLKE
-10 IAERL
+10 IEERL
-15 AAINTEI
+15 AEIKGIVDSDENVENIDALNTE
-22 DAAESEDALKALN
+22 
-35 SEADELINERN
+35 ADQLLAERN
-46 TITERIQSRQ
+46 KILENIQNYQQLRQ
-56 QIRNKVAS
+56 KIADGS
-64 GAIGTIV
+64 IGTSVDI
-71 GIDNQIDEKKPEERA
+71 GGNTDAENFEERA
-86 KAFMTSKRTSI
+86 KKFASTKRTSI

-107 SSGKLATPTAVS
+107 SSGKLAMPTAVS
-119 GINDSVGAKHS
+119 GINDTVGAKHS

-155 ADAAAEQTEGSA
+155 ADAAAEHTEGSA
-167 ATAKETTFGYVE
+167 ATAKEATFGYVE

-220 KLVISKLKASTLNKT
+220 KLVISKLKASALNKAV
-235 INASVSSAKKGI
+235 NASVSSAKKGI
-247 FDENTLT
+247 LDENTLT
-254 DLILE
+254 DFLLE

-279 RAIGKIRGTQDKK
+279 RVIGKIRGTQDKK

-301 SNPNIGIIKD
+301 SNPNVGIIKD

>member
-1 MNEKERLRQ
+1 MKNKRLKEIEKRLAEIKGIVDSDENVENIDALNTEADQLLAERNKILENIQNYQQLRQ
-10 IAERL
+10 KIA
-15 AAINTEI
+15 
-22 DAAESEDALKALN
+22 DGS
-35 SEADELINERN
+35 
-46 TITERIQSRQ
+46 
-56 QIRNKVAS
+56 
-64 GAIGTIV
+64 IGTSVNI
-71 GIDNQIDEKKPEERA
+71 GGNTDDENFEERA
-86 KAFMTSKRTSI
+86 KKFALTKRTSI

-119 GINDSVGAKHS
+119 GINDTIGAKHS

-220 KLVISKLKASTLNKT
+220 KLVISKLKASALNKAVD
-235 INASVSSAKKGI
+235 ASVSSAKKGI
-247 FDENTLT
+247 LDENTLT
-254 DLILE
+254 DFLLE
-259 YGGDESI
+259 YGGDESV
-266 VGDAVLFLNKKDL
+266 VGEAVLFLNKKDL

-301 SNPNIGIIKD
+301 SNPNVGIIKD

-322 ELAACTDTAQGS
+322 ELAACVDTAQGS

-348 ELDLFTDYKVKVSEE
+348 ELDLFTDYQVKVSEE

-386 NGFVALTIP
+386 NGFVSLTIP

>member
-1 MNEKERLRQ
+1 MKNKRLKEIEKRLAEIKGIVDSDENVENIDALNTETDQLLAERNKILENIQNYQQLRQ
-10 IAERL
+10 KIA
-15 AAINTEI
+15 
-22 DAAESEDALKALN
+22 DGS
-35 SEADELINERN
+35 
-46 TITERIQSRQ
+46 
-56 QIRNKVAS
+56 
-64 GAIGTIV
+64 IGTSVNI
-71 GIDNQIDEKKPEERA
+71 GGNTDAENFEERA
-86 KAFMTSKRTSI
+86 KKFASTKRTSI

-119 GINDSVGAKHS
+119 GINDTVGAKHS

-140 CGGMGSNKVAYIDTD
+140 CGGMRSNKVAYIDTD
-155 ADAAAEQTEGSA
+155 ADAAAEHTEGSA
-167 ATAKETTFGYVE
+167 ATAKEATFGYVE

-220 KLVISKLKASTLNKT
+220 KLVISKLKASALNKAVD
-235 INASVSSAKKGI
+235 ASVSSAKKGI
-247 FDENTLT
+247 LDENTLT
-254 DLILE
+254 DFLLE
-259 YGGDESI
+259 YGGDESV
-266 VGDAVLFLNKKDL
+266 VGEAVLFLNKKDL

-301 SNPNIGIIKD
+301 SNPNVGIIKD

-322 ELAACTDTAQGS
+322 ELAACVDTAQGS

-348 ELDLFTDYKVKVSEE
+348 ELDLFTNYQVKVSEE

-386 NGFVALTIP
+386 NGFVSLTIP

>member
-1 MNEKERLRQ
+1 MKNKRLKE
-10 IAERL
+10 IEERL
-15 AAINTEI
+15 AEIKGIVDSDESVENIDALNTEADQLLAERNKILENIQNYQQLRQKIADGSIGTSVNIGGNI
-22 DAAESEDALKALN
+22 DAEN
-35 SEADELINERN
+35 F
-46 TITERIQSRQ
+46 
-56 QIRNKVAS
+56 
-64 GAIGTIV
+64 
-71 GIDNQIDEKKPEERA
+71 EERA
-86 KAFMTSKRTSI
+86 KKFASTKRTSI

-119 GINDSVGAKHS
+119 GINDTVGAKHS

-155 ADAAAEQTEGSA
+155 ADAAAEHTEGSA
-167 ATAKETTFGYVE
+167 ATAKEATFGYVE

-220 KLVISKLKASTLNKT
+220 KLVISKLKASALNKVVD
-235 INASVSSAKKGI
+235 ASVSSAKKGI
-247 FDENTLT
+247 LDENTLT
-254 DLILE
+254 DFLLE
-259 YGGDESI
+259 YGGDESV
-266 VGDAVLFLNKKDL
+266 VGEAVLFLNKKDL

-301 SNPNIGIIKD
+301 SNPNVGIIKD

-322 ELAACTDTAQGS
+322 ELAACVDTAQGS

-348 ELDLFTDYKVKVSEE
+348 ELDLFTDYQVKVSEE

-386 NGFVALTIP
+386 NGFVSLTIP

>member
-1 MNEKERLRQ
+1 MKNKRLKEIEKRLAEIKGIVDSDENVENIDALNTEADQLLAERNKILENIQNYQQLRQ
-10 IAERL
+10 KIA
-15 AAINTEI
+15 
-22 DAAESEDALKALN
+22 DGS
-35 SEADELINERN
+35 
-46 TITERIQSRQ
+46 
-56 QIRNKVAS
+56 
-64 GAIGTIV
+64 IGTSVNI
-71 GIDNQIDEKKPEERA
+71 GGNTDAENFEERA
-86 KAFMTSKRTSI
+86 KKFALTKRTSI

-119 GINDSVGAKHS
+119 GINDTIGAKHS

-205 KVQEQALISLRKAAV
+205 KVREQALISLRKAAV
-220 KLVISKLKASTLNKT
+220 KLVISKLKASALNKAVD
-235 INASVSSAKKGI
+235 ASVSSAKKGI
-247 FDENTLT
+247 LDENTLT
-254 DLILE
+254 DFLLE
-259 YGGDESI
+259 YGGDESV
-266 VGDAVLFLNKKDL
+266 VGEAMLFLNKKDL

-292 KVYEIVPDG
+292 KVYEIIPNG
-301 SNPNIGIIKD
+301 SNPNVGIIKD

-322 ELAACTDTAQGS
+322 ELAACVDTAQGS

-348 ELDLFTDYKVKVSEE
+348 ELDLFTDYQVKVSEE

-386 NGFVALTIP
+386 NGFVSLTIP

>member
-1 MNEKERLRQ
+1 MKNKRLKEIEKRLAEIKGIVDSDENVENIDALNTEADQLLAERNKILENIQNYQQLRQ
-10 IAERL
+10 KIA
-15 AAINTEI
+15 
-22 DAAESEDALKALN
+22 DGS
-35 SEADELINERN
+35 
-46 TITERIQSRQ
+46 
-56 QIRNKVAS
+56 
-64 GAIGTIV
+64 IGTSVNI
-71 GIDNQIDEKKPEERA
+71 GGNTDAENFEERA
-86 KAFMTSKRTSI
+86 KKFALTKRTSI

-119 GINDSVGAKHS
+119 GINDTVGAKHS

-155 ADAAAEQTEGSA
+155 ADAAAEHTEGSA
-167 ATAKETTFGYVE
+167 ATAKEATFGYVE

-220 KLVISKLKASTLNKT
+220 KLVISKLKASALNKAVD
-235 INASVSSAKKGI
+235 ASVSSAKKGI
-247 FDENTLT
+247 LDENTLT
-254 DLILE
+254 DFLLE
-259 YGGDESI
+259 YGGDESV
-266 VGDAVLFLNKKDL
+266 VGEAVLFLNKKDL

-301 SNPNIGIIKD
+301 SNPNVGIIKD

-322 ELAACTDTAQGS
+322 ELAACVDTAQGS

-348 ELDLFTDYKVKVSEE
+348 ELDLFTDYQVKVSEE

-386 NGFVALTIP
+386 NGFVSLTIP

>member
-1 MNEKERLRQ
+1 MKNKRLKE
-10 IAERL
+10 IEERL
-15 AAINTEI
+15 AEIKGIVDSDENVEDIDALNTEADQLLAERNKILENIQNYQQLRQKIADGSIGTSVNIGGNI
-22 DAAESEDALKALN
+22 DAEN
-35 SEADELINERN
+35 F
-46 TITERIQSRQ
+46 
-56 QIRNKVAS
+56 
-64 GAIGTIV
+64 
-71 GIDNQIDEKKPEERA
+71 EERA
-86 KAFMTSKRTSI
+86 KKFALTKRTSI

-119 GINDSVGAKHS
+119 GINDTVGAKHS
-130 SIIDLVKIVD
+130 SILDLVKIVD

-155 ADAAAEQTEGSA
+155 ADAAAEHTEGSA
-167 ATAKETTFGYVE
+167 ATAKEATFGYVE

-220 KLVISKLKASTLNKT
+220 KLVISKLKASALNKAVD
-235 INASVSSAKKGI
+235 ASVSSAKKGI
-247 FDENTLT
+247 LDENTLT
-254 DLILE
+254 DFLLE
-259 YGGDESI
+259 YGGDESV
-266 VGDAVLFLNKKDL
+266 VGEAVLFLNKKDL

-301 SNPNIGIIKD
+301 SNPNVGIIKD

-322 ELAACTDTAQGS
+322 ELAACVDTAQGS

-348 ELDLFTDYKVKVSEE
+348 ELDLFTDYQVKVSEE

-386 NGFVALTIP
+386 NGFVSLTIP